1 MSECKFKLKKHL
13 TLNRPTSQRTII
25 KDINIYVN
33 IGIFRRTKHYTNN
46 KFQIHQNACKIW
58 NGYTSTFQHFQ
69 TLFSV
74 HLYEWSKLPIK

>member
-33 IGIFRRTKHYTNN
+33 IGKFRRTKHYTNN
-46 KFQIHQNACKIW
+46 KFQIHQNACKI
-58 NGYTSTFQHFQ
+58 
-69 TLFSV
+69 
-74 HLYEWSKLPIK
+74 